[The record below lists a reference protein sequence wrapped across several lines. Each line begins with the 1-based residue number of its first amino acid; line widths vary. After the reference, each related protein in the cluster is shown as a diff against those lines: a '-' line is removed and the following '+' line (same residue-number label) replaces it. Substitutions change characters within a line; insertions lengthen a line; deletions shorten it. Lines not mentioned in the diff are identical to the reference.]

1 MGILKDLSKVR
12 LEEARLGGSLTGEWG
27 QQSPV
32 FCRVGTLAAYSD
44 LGDNRVLSVSAVQWP
59 ALPTGTLWGPPQL
72 SIGT

>member
-12 LEEARLGGSLTGEWG
+12 LCGSLTGEWG

-44 LGDNRVLSVSAVQWP
+44 LGDRVLSVLAAQWP
-59 ALPTGTLWGPPQL
+59 ALPTGTLWGPPRL